1 MANLKRNVFLSL
13 AAVITS
19 MSTISMNV
27 AASQDQTQPVM
38 PLEEDEYLVLTVGES
53 HYSWLGGDLVLVLD
67 ASGEEVARLS
77 GYGLTGNGPSMSR
90 GLNFEAVSAVGSICR
105 ISGWGRGTVGRG
117 IGIRGIC
124 ILWRSGL
131 AGGAVGEPAESF
143 ERQPVYGWGHGKQPV

>member
-13 AAVITS
+13 AVVITS

-67 ASGEEVARLS
+67 AS
-77 GYGLTGNGPSMSR
+77 
-90 GLNFEAVSAVGSICR
+90 
-105 ISGWGRGTVGRG
+105 
-117 IGIRGIC
+117 
-124 ILWRSGL
+124 
-131 AGGAVGEPAESF
+131 
-143 ERQPVYGWGHGKQPV
+143 

>member
-1 MANLKRNVFLSL
+1 MEEIMANLKRNVFLSL

-90 GLNFEAVSAVGSICR
+90 GSICR

-117 IGIRGIC
+117 IGIRGFVFSG
-124 ILWRSGL
+124 RSGL

>member
-1 MANLKRNVFLSL
+1 MEEIMANLKRNVFLSL

-67 ASGEEVARLS
+67 ASGEEVLS
-77 GYGLTGNGPSMSR
+77 L
-90 GLNFEAVSAVGSICR
+90 IH
-105 ISGWGRGTVGRG
+105 I
-117 IGIRGIC
+117 
-124 ILWRSGL
+124 
-131 AGGAVGEPAESF
+131 
-143 ERQPVYGWGHGKQPV
+143 

>member
-90 GLNFEAVSAVGSICR
+90 GLILKQSAPLEVF
-105 ISGWGRGTVGRG
+105 
-117 IGIRGIC
+117 
-124 ILWRSGL
+124 
-131 AGGAVGEPAESF
+131 AGYQDGAEV
-143 ERQPVYGWGHGKQPV
+143 Q